1 MSHYSVPE
9 IALYTRDSRIS
20 IIKTIMQITAKSIH
34 KPFLQGSKVTRGR
47 EENK

>member
-9 IALYTRDSRIS
+9 NALYARNSRIS
-20 IIKTIMQITAKSIH
+20 IIKTTMQITVKSIH
-34 KPFLQGSKVTRGR
+34 KPFLPGSKVTRDR